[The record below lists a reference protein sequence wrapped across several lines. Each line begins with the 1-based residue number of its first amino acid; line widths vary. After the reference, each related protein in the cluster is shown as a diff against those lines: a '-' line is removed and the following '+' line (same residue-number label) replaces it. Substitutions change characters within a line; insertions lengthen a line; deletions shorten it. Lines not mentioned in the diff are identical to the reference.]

1 MDEFDLSTLS
11 VRPGAHD
18 RFTDDLGKLPH
29 LTHVEYNAVGLVDL
43 SIHRIS
49 GTRAMVRP
57 AFGSSVHFAGL

>member
-43 SIHRIS
+43 DLSIGYYKRAQVVSIS
-49 GTRAMVRP
+49 TQ
-57 AFGSSVHFAGL
+57 SC